1 MKKIYI
7 KFIALALLAGLVFI
21 SESCAKRDCRG
32 RKKTVKTNMGG
43 WL

>member
-1 MKKIYI
+1 MAIVS
-7 KFIALALLAGLVFI
+7 LD
-21 SESCAKRDCRG
+21 SCRKRDCRG

>member
-1 MKKIYI
+1 MKRILKIT
-7 KFIALALLAGLVFI
+7 LVLSLLSSIVVM
-21 SESCAKRDCRG
+21 ESCTKARDCRG